1 MRHLLAVLTVLSLA
15 RAATGKD
22 EYLPPT
28 IATTHGVH
36 MPRIGLGT
44 AGLRTQTD
52 HVVHTAL
59 SFGYRMIDSAQAREW
74 YDEAR
79 VGMGLR
85 FYLHRQLE
93 AADAYLRGGAGG
105 GGAGGADNIVVVTK
119 VHPRSFT
126 ADKMRAAVLQSK
138 RELYGSEDARPIDV
152 VILHSPYCWP
162 GHCTPEEERVP
173 WQTGWR
179 NLEQAMTD
187 GHVLSIGVSNF
198 DVKQLSELLRLS
210 NTKVAVIQNW
220 MDPFHQNRDVRRLA
234 AEHGIV
240 YMAYSSFGTQW
251 EGKFGGSNPVF
262 ADDILIDIAKKH
274 GTTVSAVVLS
284 WLLQEGVVAIP
295 RSAST
300 EHIRQNAAP
309 IEEGNGSLR
318 VFLDDGDMEMIR
330 SLDGIHG
337 TPWD

>member
-1 MRHLLAVLTVLSLA
+1 MSLIVLLIHTWP
-15 RAATGKD
+15 ATGKD
-22 EYLPPT
+22 EYISST
-28 IATTHGVH
+28 IVTTHGVH

-44 AGLRTQTD
+44 AGLRSQTD

-85 FYLHRQLE
+85 FYLNRQLE
-93 AADAYLRGGAGG
+93 AADAYLRGGAGTAVG
-105 GGAGGADNIVVVTK
+105 DHSIVVVTK
-119 VHPRSFT
+119 VHPRSFA
-126 ADKMRAAVLQSK
+126 ADRMRSAILQSK

-179 NLEQAMTD
+179 NLEQAMAD

-198 DVKQLSELLRLS
+198 DARQLSELLQLS

-220 MDPFHQNRDVRRLA
+220 MDPFHQNKDVRRLA

-262 ADDILIDIAKKH
+262 ADDILIDIANKH
-274 GTTVSAVVLS
+274 GSTVSAVVLS

-309 IEEGNGSLR
+309 IEEGRDADHTLR

-330 SLDGIHG
+330 GLDGIHG
-337 TPWD
+337 SPWD

>member
-1 MRHLLAVLTVLSLA
+1 
-15 RAATGKD
+15 
-22 EYLPPT
+22 
-28 IATTHGVH
+28 
-36 MPRIGLGT
+36 
-44 AGLRTQTD
+44 
-52 HVVHTAL
+52 
-59 SFGYRMIDSAQAREW
+59 
-74 YDEAR
+74 
-79 VGMGLR
+79 
-85 FYLHRQLE
+85 
-93 AADAYLRGGAGG
+93 
-105 GGAGGADNIVVVTK
+105 
-119 VHPRSFT
+119 
-126 ADKMRAAVLQSK
+126 MRAAVLQSK